1 MKQKWILPAI
11 IVIALATT
19 SATYGD
25 TLTTEEQNFR
35 SAFETFRTKYNLDV
49 PMLDESLV
57 SGSRSWSLRMR
68 QTGSF
73 QHGASME
80 NIYRGSASGVA
91 AFRAWERSP
100 AHRSLLLSPNIGAF
114 GIGNDGN
121 LWTFRAR
128 TRVVERAESAVQA
141 NSVVRTNNSVR
152 TVQPVVVRSS
162 QTSFVPRALLLKRH
176 CCR

>member
-1 MKQKWILPAI
+1 MKTRGILLVA
-11 IVIALATT
+11 VCAFFALTA
-19 SATYGD
+19 SVMAEP
-25 TLTTEEQNFR
+25 LTAKPLTAEEQNFQQ
-35 SAFETFRTKYNLDV
+35 AFETFRAKYGLELQ
-49 PMLDESLV
+49 MLDESLV
-57 SGSRSWSLRMR
+57 AGSRNWSLRMR

-73 QHGASME
+73 QHGAAME

-128 TRVVERAESAVQA
+128 TRVVERAES
-141 NSVVRTNNSVR
+141 
-152 TVQPVVVRSS
+152 
-162 QTSFVPRALLLKRH
+162 VPRVVSPVIVQSFTPRVAVRQPLVLRGSLLKRH

>member
-1 MKQKWILPAI
+1 MKVKWIF
-11 IVIALATT
+11 
-19 SATYGD
+19 
-25 TLTTEEQNFR
+25 LTAVVLTAMMTVAYAEGLTAEER
-35 SAFETFRTKYNLDV
+35 SFQQAFETFRAKYGLEL

-57 SGSRSWSLRMR
+57 VGSRSWSLRMR

-73 QHGASME
+73 SHGAAME

-114 GIGNDGN
+114 GIGNDGH

-141 NSVVRTNNSVR
+141 SNVVRTNNSVR
-152 TVQPVVVRSS
+152 TAQPVVVRSL
-162 QTSFVPRALLLKRH
+162 QASFVPRALLLKRH